1 MSGDRAPFQRQP
13 VWDWKDRPEKD
24 RQRTVALRSR
34 ERRQA
39 TVRFVVGGL
48 IAATLWWF
56 GHPKVAAVALGV
68 GLVLLVAALLAP
80 TLSRRLEHALDRLVG
95 WVTTALSFVLVG
107 VLLYAVLTPLG
118 LALRAGGKLRI
129 SLARP
134 APSAGSTS
142 NWRDIPAVATDS
154 YRRLF

>member
-24 RQRTVALRSR
+24 RQRAAALHSG

-48 IAATLWWF
+48 IAATLWWL
-56 GHPKVAAVALGV
+56 GHPKVAAVALGF
-68 GLVLLVAALLAP
+68 GLVLLIAALLAP
-80 TLSRRLEHALDRLVG
+80 TLSRRLERALDRLVG

-107 VLLYAVLTPLG
+107 LLLYAVLTPLG
-118 LALRAGGKLRI
+118 LALRAASKLRI

-134 APSAGSTS
+134 APSAGSAS
-142 NWRDIPAVATDS
+142 NWRDIPAGAADS